1 MPIIFVSII
10 NYNGNKDTLSC
21 LRHLEKVKVEN
32 FNLEVVVID
41 NGSKEPFEVKKD
53 EFKNY
58 KLHILKSDIN
68 LGFSGGQNLG
78 IKYSLKK
85 GADYVVVL
93 NNDVLIDSNLIV
105 ELLKTF
111 EVKKDAGLVSPKIY
125 FAKGYEF
132 HKGKYQD
139 KDLGKVF
146 WYAGGIM
153 DWNNIIGSHRGV
165 DEVDKGQYEE
175 LLKTDFTSGCC
186 VMIKR
191 EVFEKVGFFDEKYFL
206 YYEDN
211 DLCQRAKKMEFVC
224 YYQPKAIL
232 WHINAGSSGGSGSN
246 LQDYFITRNR
256 FLFGFKYARQR
267 VKFALLREA
276 LRLLILGRALQKKA
290 VFDYFVKNLG
300 KGSYF
305 K

>member
-21 LRHLEKVKVEN
+21 LKHLEKVKVEN

-41 NGSKEPFEVKKD
+41 NGSKEPFEAKKD

-58 KLHILKSDIN
+58 KLHILKSDQN

-78 IKYSLKK
+78 IKYALEKN
-85 GADYVVVL
+85 ADFVVVL
-93 NNDVLIDSNLIV
+93 NNDVLINSNLIV

-111 EVKKDAGLVSPKIY
+111 ELKKDAGLVSPKIY

-132 HKGKYQD
+132 HKDRYGN

-165 DEVDKGQYEE
+165 DEVDKGQYDQ
-175 LLKTDFTSGCC
+175 LIKTDFTSGCC

-191 EVFEKVGFFDEKYFL
+191 EVFDRIGLFDEKYFL

-256 FLFGFKYARQR
+256 FLFGFKYAKQR